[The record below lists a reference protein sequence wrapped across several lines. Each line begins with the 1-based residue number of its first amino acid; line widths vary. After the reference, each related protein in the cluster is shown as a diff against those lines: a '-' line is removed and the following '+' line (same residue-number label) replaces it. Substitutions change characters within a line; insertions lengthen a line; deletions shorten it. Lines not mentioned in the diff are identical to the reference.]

1 VPHYEA
7 PFHCDDAVNR
17 EGNIMLTEDKVILI
31 AYIAICGVVCI
42 LLIKGYIG

>member
-1 VPHYEA
+1 MSYDLVA
-7 PFHCDDAVNR
+7 INK
-17 EGNIMLTEDKVILI
+17 GNNNMTEDKVILI